1 MKLVQKG
8 IEAEIA
14 ALGGVAFRQ
23 RSDGE
28 MFVNFASAL
37 DLPVNSA
44 NASLLDISTNT
55 KVSSIKSDAEVEK
68 HLALGHRAYSNG

>member
-1 MKLVQKG
+1 MKLVQNG
-8 IEAEIA
+8 IAAEIA
-14 ALGGVAFRQ
+14 ALNGVALRQ
-23 RSDGE
+23 RADGE

-55 KVSSIKSDAEVEK
+55 KVS
-68 HLALGHRAYSNG
+68 